1 MVAMA
6 MDRCRH
12 SPHFLEKPRS
22 SINNSLW
29 LLMSTDDLNP
39 RIFGIIVEDSHFDEQ
54 SFGEFRDRDDGPVPA
69 RIVRVVL
76 QFFGRCSVGSV
87 SLFPWRTKSRSRA
100 RTRAGG
106 KSVI

>member
-54 SFGEFRDRDDGPVPA
+54 SFGEFRDWDDGPVPA
-69 RIVRVVL
+69 RIVRFVL
-76 QFFGRCSVGSV
+76 QFFGPLLRSLRESVPLENKVSQQGSN
-87 SLFPWRTKSRSRA
+87 P
-100 RTRAGG
+100 
-106 KSVI
+106 